1 MANPVTVYT
10 LGELLLIGLQEME
23 EQLASANQEKEEI
36 VKELNAAKRRGKV
49 QALLL

>member
-1 MANPVTVYT
+1 MANPVTFYT

-36 VKELNAAKRRGKV
+36 VKELNTAKRREKV
-49 QALLL
+49 RALLQ